1 MLLMSRN
8 RLAGLSLAML
18 MALFL
23 TMSVGTSVMGKQP
36 SQRATGDIPAG
47 DPTPPRDGMFVGP
60 KSPSYQQLTPAA
72 KDLYAVMRTLLD

>member
-1 MLLMSRN
+1 MSRN
-8 RLAGLSLAML
+8 RLTGLSLAML

-36 SQRATGDIPAG
+36 SQRATGDVSAG

-60 KSPSYQQLTPAA
+60 KSPGYQQLTPPPKAS
-72 KDLYAVMRTLLD
+72 MR